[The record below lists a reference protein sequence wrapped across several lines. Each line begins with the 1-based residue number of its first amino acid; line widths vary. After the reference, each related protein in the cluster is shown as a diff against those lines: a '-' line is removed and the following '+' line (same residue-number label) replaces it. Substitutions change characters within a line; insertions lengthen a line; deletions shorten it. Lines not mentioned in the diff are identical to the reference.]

1 MQSGG
6 FESQTL
12 LHSSSNRKGF
22 YQCNLEGG
30 VLSCRMEHVFQTV
43 EWFPFFWSNKYIPND
58 PHSYPCSLDILKKI
72 DGIEQVNLDFETEE
86 DMKRKF
92 QVGLALQPVCA
103 VW

>member
-30 VLSCRMEHVFQTV
+30 VLSCRMEHIFQT
-43 EWFPFFWSNKYIPND
+43 
-58 PHSYPCSLDILKKI
+58 
-72 DGIEQVNLDFETEE
+72 VNLDFETEE

-92 QVGLALQPVCA
+92 QVGLALQPIA
-103 VW
+103 TALFANSPFTDGKPNGYLSFRR